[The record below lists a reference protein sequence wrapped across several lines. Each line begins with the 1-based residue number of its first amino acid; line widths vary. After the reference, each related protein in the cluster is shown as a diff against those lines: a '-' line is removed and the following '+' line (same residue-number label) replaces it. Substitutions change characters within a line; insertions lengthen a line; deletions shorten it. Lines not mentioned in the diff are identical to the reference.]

1 MPLKIFTHRGNFE
14 IDAEQLFCV
23 RPARVKTPDG
33 EVDGC
38 EIIISLGV
46 QPRLP
51 SVVMAN
57 LERAI
62 AEQRGA
68 GGRIIIPPPG
78 SKVDS

>member
-1 MPLKIFTHRGNFE
+1 VSLKIPTHRGHFE

-23 RPARVKTPDG
+23 RPCKVKTPEG

-46 QPRLP
+46 QPRP
-51 SVVMAN
+51 ASVVMAN

-62 AEQRGA
+62 AAER
-68 GGRIIIPPPG
+68 GGRIIVPPPG